1 MKKLLLLSTFIV
13 LAIFG
18 TKTMAQ
24 SAMPKISDGT
34 NTYWYY
40 MKSHGDFATDGT
52 NRAAKVLTKNAA
64 GYYYGVE
71 AWNNKST
78 WAKFKVVAGSAE
90 GKYDIVTED
99 GLFLNKGVNG
109 DISTTNV
116 FKSTDNT
123 DWTFTATSDSRGVAA
138 YRIFNSDN
146 LRLQLKVNTAGFSL
160 RSEYTTNENNNL
172 WNFIPVENPIQ
183 VSNETTSTWYR
194 IQNLDADANSVR
206 HKAYLLVNTADGKLI
221 HSKTQ
226 PENWKFLAAPTA
238 GKYYIVN
245 QNGKYITQTLSGTN
259 YATVDVPDASCEFE
273 IYPTF
278 GVHSD
283 KMNYMIANNF
293 ESASSIVIHPTN
305 YAPYNLINYTGQ
317 DQASKWMI
325 NSAKEEANNA
335 VTAAQN
341 RLAATKEGN
350 DPGMFST
357 AKRGSLQAAID
368 ATIAK
373 IQANNVTFDDANTL
387 TSALTTYNNAVVV
400 PQLSTEGNERW
411 YFLQGQRPAN
421 TYLTSTGA
429 AAQVFSY
436 AVVPN
441 DNQLWKFVASTTG
454 TANGFAMV
462 NKATGTYLDANT
474 AYNANIFTV
483 TAEPTNNLRFIAS
496 DIYSDKTIRFWIE
509 NTTGSTPAFRLHA
522 GNTNVLNWNGNA
534 YDYSSWLI
542 LDYAVALKVFL
553 QTAITNA
560 QTALTTYPEGTEF
573 GQNTAADRTTLTNAI
588 AAAQA
593 VYSNSSATE
602 TAIKEATTN
611 MNAAISAYNT
621 AAKNLQK
628 LLSANT
634 SNYRWYRLK
643 NRNYTTND
651 IITTNGVAE
660 NGGII
665 AQNSGTAYDNELW
678 RFEINEGATGVKIIN
693 KATGL
698 AIKENGTST
707 QSTLVEKTTAT
718 EFAFTAVDTY
728 WGIGRVNATQYQYL
742 HRSGSSTIVG
752 WELSAVASQ
761 WALQFVEET
770 AKPVARTIT
779 VSSADTNKGTAAIIG
794 STESTVSTAENV
806 TVKPIPVPGFIFS
819 KWTDAVTDAD
829 VSTEP
834 VFTYTGT
841 TDIQLKANFATLG
854 TVGLPLTTD
863 DITPVY
869 YYIQS
874 ASDGSHVFSSY
885 SGDFRNNV
893 MIAPTVA
900 GNIIHNKL
908 SAATSNDHALWQIV
922 SVENVTMLKNK
933 ATGWFMNNSRAVG
946 ITGSAFTSTALEAAP
961 NQYLMNTID
970 NTSYT
975 NTWKNNLCDRL
986 SLVTT
991 ANSMLAWYF
1000 IVEPGSQSNYSFT
1013 TGNVNTPASA
1023 QYIIRTANKVITVDG
1038 VENFEVFSI
1047 SGQKLNKMQALER
1060 GIYIVRIQNQSFK
1073 VTVK

>member
-1 MKKLLLLSTFIV
+1 MKKLLLISMFII

-18 TKTMAQ
+18 SNTMAQ
-24 SAMPKISDGT
+24 STMPKISDAT

-40 MKSHGDFATDGT
+40 MKSHGDFTTDGT
-52 NRAAKVLTKNAA
+52 NRAAKVLAKNTA
-64 GYYYGVE
+64 GYYFGTE

-90 GKYDIVTED
+90 GNYDIVTED

-123 DWTFTATSDSRGVAA
+123 DWTFTATSDSRGIAA

-146 LRLQLKVNTAGFSL
+146 LRLQIKVSTAGFSL
-160 RSEYTTNENNNL
+160 RSEYNTNENNNL
-172 WNFIPVENPIQ
+172 WSFIPAENPIQ
-183 VSNETTSTWYR
+183 TSNETTSTWYR

-206 HKAYLLVNTADGKLI
+206 HKAYLGVSTADGKLI
-221 HSKTQ
+221 HSKTL
-226 PENWKFLAAPTA
+226 PENWKFLEAPTA

-245 QNGKYITQTLSGTN
+245 QNGKYITQTLSGIN
-259 YATVDVPDASCEFE
+259 YATIDAPDASCEFE

-278 GVHSD
+278 GVHSN
-283 KMNYMIANNF
+283 KMNFIIANNL
-293 ESASSIVIHPTN
+293 ESGTPVSVIHPTN
-305 YAPYNLINYTGQ
+305 YDPYNLINYTGQ

-325 NSAKEEANNA
+325 NSAIEEASNA
-335 VTAAQN
+335 VTLAQN
-341 RLAATKEGN
+341 RLTATKEGN

-357 AKRGSLQAAID
+357 ITRGNLQTVID
-368 ATIAK
+368 ATTAK
-373 IQANNVTFDDANTL
+373 IQTNNITFDDANTL
-387 TSALTTYNNAVVV
+387 TSALATYNNAVVT

-411 YFLQGQRPAN
+411 YFLQGQRPTN

-429 AAQVFSY
+429 ETQIFSH

-474 AYNANIFTV
+474 AFNTNIFTV
-483 TAEPTNNLRFIAS
+483 AAEPVNNLRFIAS
-496 DIYSDKTIRFWIE
+496 DIYRDKTIRFWIE
-509 NTTGSTPAFRLHA
+509 HATGSTLAFRLHA
-522 GNTNVLNWNGNA
+522 GNTNVLNWNGSA
-534 YDYSSWLI
+534 YDNSSWLI

-573 GQNTAADRTTLTNAI
+573 GQNAASDRTTLTNAI

-593 VYSNSSATE
+593 VFNNSSATE

-611 MNAAISAYNT
+611 MNAALSAYNT

-665 AQNSGTAYDNELW
+665 AQNSGTANDNELW
-678 RFEINEGATGVKIIN
+678 RFEVNEGATGVKIIN

-707 QSTLVEKTTAT
+707 QSTLVEKATAT

-752 WELSAVASQ
+752 WELSAAASQ

-770 AKPVARTIT
+770 
-779 VSSADTNKGTAAIIG
+779 TA
-794 STESTVSTAENV
+794 V
-806 TVKPIPVPGFIFS
+806 
-819 KWTDAVTDAD
+819 
-829 VSTEP
+829 
-834 VFTYTGT
+834 
-841 TDIQLKANFATLG
+841 
-854 TVGLPLTTD
+854 
-863 DITPVY
+863 
-869 YYIQS
+869 
-874 ASDGSHVFSSY
+874 
-885 SGDFRNNV
+885 
-893 MIAPTVA
+893 
-900 GNIIHNKL
+900 
-908 SAATSNDHALWQIV
+908 
-922 SVENVTMLKNK
+922 
-933 ATGWFMNNSRAVG
+933 
-946 ITGSAFTSTALEAAP
+946 
-961 NQYLMNTID
+961 
-970 NTSYT
+970 
-975 NTWKNNLCDRL
+975 
-986 SLVTT
+986 
-991 ANSMLAWYF
+991 
-1000 IVEPGSQSNYSFT
+1000 T
-1013 TGNVNTPASA
+1013 TGNTNTAQNT
-1023 QYIIRTANKVITVDG
+1023 QYIIRTNNKVITVDG

-1047 SGQKLNKMQALER
+1047 NGQKQNKTQALES
-1060 GIYIVRIQNQSFK
+1060 GIYIVRIQNQAFK
-1073 VTVK
+1073 VNVK

>member
-13 LAIFG
+13 LTIFG

-24 SAMPKISDGT
+24 STMPKISDGT

-40 MKSHGDFATDGT
+40 LKNHGELGGS
-52 NRAAKVLTKNAA
+52 NSRAGKVLIKNTA
-64 GYYYGVE
+64 GYYYGAE

-78 WAKFKVVAGSAE
+78 WAKFKVVAGTTA

-109 DISTTNV
+109 DITATNV
-116 FKSTDNT
+116 FKATDNT
-123 DWTFTATSDSRGVAA
+123 DWTFTATSDSRGTAA
-138 YRIFNSDN
+138 IRLFNDDGS
-146 LRLQLKVNTAGFSL
+146 RLQMKIATAFAL
-160 RSEYTTNENNNL
+160 RSEYAPDEDNNL

-183 VSNETTSTWYR
+183 VSNETKTVWYR
-194 IQNLDADANSVR
+194 IQNLDSDKTSIR
-206 HKAYLLVNTADGKLI
+206 HKAYLLVSTADGKLI

-259 YATVDVPDASCEFE
+259 YATVDAPDASCEFE

-283 KMNYMIANNF
+283 KMNFIIANNI
-293 ESASSIVIHPTN
+293 ESGTPVSVIHPTN
-305 YAPYNLINYTGQ
+305 YDPYNLINYTGQ

-325 NSAKEEANNA
+325 NSMIDEANNA

-350 DPGMFST
+350 DPGMFTT
-357 AKRGSLQAAID
+357 AARGSLQAVLD

-387 TSALTTYNNAVVV
+387 NTALTTYNNAVVV

-421 TYLTSTGA
+421 TYLTTTGA
-429 AAQVFSY
+429 GAQLFSR
-436 AVVPN
+436 AVIP
-441 DNQLWKFVASTTG
+441 DDTQLWKFVANTKG

-462 NKATGTYLDANT
+462 NKATGQYL
-474 AYNANIFTV
+474 NADKKNNVSLNDTINMPV
-483 TAEPTNNLRFIAS
+483 NNLRFIAS
-496 DIYSDKTIRFWIE
+496 DIYTNNTVRFWME
-509 NTTGSTPAFRLHA
+509 NTAGSTPPFRLHA
-522 GNTNVLNWNGNA
+522 GDPNVLNWTGNA
-534 YDYSSWLI
+534 YDNSSWLI

-573 GQNTAADRTTLTNAI
+573 GQNSAADRTTLTNAI
-588 AAAQA
+588 ATAQD
-593 VYSNSSATE
+593 VYNNSSATE

-665 AQNSGTAYDNELW
+665 AQNSGTANDNELW
-678 RFEINEGATGVKIIN
+678 RFEPNTGGTGVKIIN

-698 AIKENGTST
+698 AIKENGQST
-707 QSTLVEKTTAT
+707 QATLVAKATAT

-752 WELSAVASQ
+752 WELSAAASQ

-779 VSSADTNKGTAAIIG
+779 VSSADTNKGTAAIVG

-806 TVKPIPVPGFIFS
+806 TVKPIPAPGFIFS
-819 KWTDAVTDAD
+819 KWTNTVTDAD

-841 TDIQLKANFATLG
+841 TDIQLKANFTTLG
-854 TVGLPLTTD
+854 TVGRPLTTD

-893 MIAPTVA
+893 MISPTTA

-922 SVENVTMLKNK
+922 NVEGVTMLKNK
-933 ATGWFMNNSRAVG
+933 ATGWFMNGSRAVG
-946 ITGSAFTSTALEAAP
+946 TTGSAFTSTALEAAP
-961 NQYLMNTID
+961 NQYVMKTAD
-970 NTSYT
+970 QASYT
-975 NTWKNNLCDRL
+975 NAWKNNLCDRL

-1000 IVEPGSQSNYSFT
+1000 IVEPGSMSNYSFT
-1013 TGNVNTPASA
+1013 TGNVNIPANA
-1023 QYIIRTANKVITVDG
+1023 QYIIRTNNKVITVDG

-1047 SGQKLNKMQALER
+1047 SGQKQNKTQALES
-1060 GIYIVRIQNQSFK
+1060 GIYIVRIQNQAFK
-1073 VTVK
+1073 VNVK

>member
-24 SAMPKISDGT
+24 STMPKISDGT

-40 MKSHGDFATDGT
+40 LKNHGELGGS
-52 NRAAKVLTKNAA
+52 NSRAGKVLIKNTA
-64 GYYYGVE
+64 GYYYGAE

-78 WAKFKVVAGSAE
+78 WAKFKVVAGTTA

-109 DISTTNV
+109 DITATNV
-116 FKSTDNT
+116 FKATDNT
-123 DWTFTATSDSRGVAA
+123 DWTFTVTSDSRGTAA
-138 YRIFNSDN
+138 IRLFNDDGT
-146 LRLQLKVNTAGFSL
+146 RLQLKIATAFAL
-160 RSEYTTNENNNL
+160 RSEYAPDEDNNL

-183 VSNETTSTWYR
+183 VSNETNTVWYR
-194 IQNLDADANSVR
+194 IQNLDSDKTSVR
-206 HKAYLLVNTADGKLI
+206 HKAYLLVSTADGKLI

-226 PENWKFLAAPTA
+226 PENWKFLAAPTT

-259 YATVDVPDASCEFE
+259 YATADAPDASCEFE
-273 IYPTF
+273 LYPTF

-283 KMNYMIANNF
+283 KMNYVIANNF
-293 ESASSIVIHPTN
+293 ESASSVVIHPTN

-325 NSAKEEANNA
+325 NSVIDEANNA

-350 DPGMFST
+350 DPGMFNT
-357 AKRGSLQAAID
+357 ATRGSLQAVIN

-373 IQANNVTFDDANTL
+373 IQANSVTFDDVNTL
-387 TSALTTYNNAVVV
+387 TTALTAYNSAVVV

-429 AAQVFSY
+429 AAQVYSY

-474 AYNANIFTV
+474 AFNANIFTV
-483 TAEPTNNLRFIAS
+483 AAEPVNNLRFIAS

-509 NTTGSTPAFRLHA
+509 HATGSTPAFRLHA

-534 YDYSSWLI
+534 YDNSSWLI

-573 GQNTAADRTTLTNAI
+573 GQNAASDRTTLTNAI
-588 AAAQA
+588 AAAQT
-593 VYSNSSATE
+593 VYNNSTATE

-634 SNYRWYRLK
+634 LNYRWYRLK

-665 AQNSGTAYDNELW
+665 AQNSGTANDNELW
-678 RFEINEGATGVKIIN
+678 RFEVNEGATGVKIIN

-707 QSTLVEKTTAT
+707 QSTLVEKATAT

-752 WELSAVASQ
+752 WELSAAASQ

-770 AKPVARTIT
+770 
-779 VSSADTNKGTAAIIG
+779 TA
-794 STESTVSTAENV
+794 V
-806 TVKPIPVPGFIFS
+806 
-819 KWTDAVTDAD
+819 
-829 VSTEP
+829 
-834 VFTYTGT
+834 
-841 TDIQLKANFATLG
+841 
-854 TVGLPLTTD
+854 
-863 DITPVY
+863 
-869 YYIQS
+869 
-874 ASDGSHVFSSY
+874 
-885 SGDFRNNV
+885 
-893 MIAPTVA
+893 
-900 GNIIHNKL
+900 
-908 SAATSNDHALWQIV
+908 
-922 SVENVTMLKNK
+922 
-933 ATGWFMNNSRAVG
+933 
-946 ITGSAFTSTALEAAP
+946 
-961 NQYLMNTID
+961 
-970 NTSYT
+970 
-975 NTWKNNLCDRL
+975 
-986 SLVTT
+986 
-991 ANSMLAWYF
+991 
-1000 IVEPGSQSNYSFT
+1000 T
-1013 TGNVNTPASA
+1013 TGNTNTAHNA
-1023 QYIIRTANKVITVDG
+1023 QYIIRTNNKVITVDG

-1047 SGQKLNKMQALER
+1047 SGQKQNKTQALEN
-1060 GIYIVRIQNQSFK
+1060 GIYIVRIQNQAFK
-1073 VTVK
+1073 VNVK